1 MESEVWTRHVEI
13 LTKKKKK
20 DRLERNTDS
29 EKREF
34 TQKIEKGKGKRKE
47 RKEIKNIKQSC

>member
-47 RKEIKNIKQSC
+47 RKEIKNIK